1 MLDIISRQ
9 LNNMLKIED
18 EISTWM
24 TYEHIVLCQ
33 KDPANSIIP
42 TIYKNVKSFFFL
54 SSANKNLETCIHD

>member
-24 TYEHIVLCQ
+24 TYEHTVLCQ
-33 KDPANSIIP
+33 KDPANSFIP
-42 TIYKNVKSFFFL
+42 TIYKNLKSFFYL
-54 SSANKNLETCIHD
+54 PTANENLETCIHD

>member
-24 TYEHIVLCQ
+24 TYEHTVLCQ
-33 KDPANSIIP
+33 KDPANRIIP
-42 TIYKNVKSFFFL
+42 TIYKNVKSFYFL
-54 SSANKNLETCIHD
+54 SSANENLEICIHD